1 MCETASGLRVLFTAV
16 CLRDQLA
23 HRLSPLNGID
33 GSQGE
38 LSSLLVRSVSDLYKA
53 GDALRT
59 KSNISNSVCM

>member
-1 MCETASGLRVLFTAV
+1 MCETATGLRALFTSV

-23 HRLSPLNGID
+23 HCLSPLNYGID

-38 LSSLLVRSVSDLYKA
+38 LSGLLVRSISDLYKV

-59 KSNISNSVCM
+59 KSNIM